1 MSGDE
6 NGWCSVSEAA
16 RRLGV
21 TRSAIYSRINRKTL
35 ETMTDNHGRPLVRV
49 PVSGRRQVTGGSLRQ
64 VTDVTLTEYSPESRQ
79 SAAGASDAVQL
90 SLHQAEL
97 DRLQAASDAA
107 VAALQNQVEQL
118 RSAMAAQQAQH
129 REDMAQ
135 ERAETAR
142 QLAARDSLHLD
153 TLGRLQAQAAAER
166 SLWLER
172 IDAAE
177 LRSERL
183 EQRLDQVLDQLLAD
197 RRQPVASQV
206 ELGERVPEPQR
217 EPWWRLLFGTSKRSK
232 LGED

>member
-1 MSGDE
+1 MVLDDGTS
-6 NGWCSVSEAA
+6 WVTVSEAS

-21 TRSAIYSRINRKTL
+21 TRAAIRKRIARGAL
-35 ETMTDNHGRPLVRV
+35 EAHTDNRGNPLVRLPGTKSEV
-49 PVSGRRQVTGGSLRQ
+49 PSGTGPKVPDGTILPVPSVPPGTSASVPGVSVLM
-64 VTDVTLTEYSPESRQ
+64 VP
-79 SAAGASDAVQL
+79 ASML
-90 SLHQAEL
+90 AE
-97 DRLQAASDAA
+97 AI
-107 VAALQNQVEQL
+107 
-118 RSAMAAQQAQH
+118 
-129 REDMAQ
+129 AQ

-197 RRQPVASQV
+197 RRQPVALQVSQ
-206 ELGERVPEPQR
+206 GERA
-217 EPWWRLLFGTSKRSK
+217 PWWRRWFGTSTKSK
-232 LGED
+232 IGRP